1 LPTTL
6 RKTVKFIELLE
17 LKGDVYKTEDEQVQ
31 AIKQWW
37 KDNSVSLITGIV
49 IGLVILGGYRYWT
62 ETKQNQAQQASVIY
76 SEVLL
81 LNKDIAKKTEILKSD
96 YSGTPYAALAA
107 LLLAKDNVN
116 KKEIEKAILQ
126 LKWVVDNNN
135 DDGIQHVAQQ
145 RLARLYLSQD
155 NIAAAETLIK
165 GIKASGFSAAYSEIR
180 GDINLMKKLPVQA
193 KENYRIAL
201 SSLAQSD
208 QRYAIIKMKLDDL
221 TQASS
226 KIVSNGNK

>member
-1 LPTTL
+1 
-6 RKTVKFIELLE
+6 VKF
-17 LKGDVYKTEDEQVQ
+17 Y
-31 AIKQWW
+31 
-37 KDNSVSLITGIV
+37 
-49 IGLVILGGYRYWT
+49 
-62 ETKQNQAQQASVIY
+62 
-76 SEVLL
+76 
-81 LNKDIAKKTEILKSD
+81 
-96 YSGTPYAALAA
+96 PYAALAA

-116 KKEIEKAILQ
+116 KNEIEKAILQ